1 MLRPTLAAF
10 ILALSAGSAAAEDLP
25 VLKVLTY
32 DSFIPEWGPGPAIEA
47 AFEETCGC
55 DLVFEAPGD
64 GAAVLAALT
73 LAGESSDASVVLGLD
88 SNLMEQARATGLFAE
103 RTTGNDF
110 DLLPI
115 PWDDP
120 VFQPFDWGY
129 FAFVHRTDLEEVP
142 GDLRALA
149 ESDLTVVIQDPRSST
164 PGLGLLMWAKA
175 VYGDEAWQFWEALS
189 DNIVTVTPG
198 WSEAYGLFLEGEADM
213 VLSYTTS
220 PAYHRIAEE
229 DDGYAFALFADG
241 FWSALILHI
250 WPGFGL
256 AGTFMVG
263 LRILTDRM
271 EGPAQTRATSVYTSG
286 YAAGMSLSFFAAGE
300 IAATVGWR
308 WAFGAAA
315 LGAVAAFAVAT
326 VAARGP
332 APMRPERSGAH
343 FLDYR
348 PVMRNR
354 EALGYIL
361 AYGAHV
367 WELFGARAWI
377 VAFLTYAMAGA
388 TAEQRWIAPTV
399 VAALFTLVGVP
410 ASIVGNE
417 LCLRLGRRATLT
429 GIMVVSAAVSAAVGF
444 TADWG
449 YGAVALVA
457 RVYGMVLMADSAS
470 LTAGTVLAADP
481 RHRGATMAMH
491 SAVGFFG
498 AFAAPVV
505 FGAVLDAAG
514 NGVAGWGLGF
524 ATLGVACALGPFA
537 LLALVRKDRG

>member
-1 MLRPTLAAF
+1 MSSRMTREQRRLVAAMF
-10 ILALSAGSAAAEDLP
+10 AAH
-25 VLKVLTY
+25 
-32 DSFIPEWGPGPAIEA
+32 
-47 AFEETCGC
+47 
-55 DLVFEAPGD
+55 
-64 GAAVLAALT
+64 
-73 LAGESSDASVVLGLD
+73 VLGMLG
-88 SNLMEQARATGLFAE
+88 SSAYPA
-103 RTTGNDF
+103 
-110 DLLPI
+110 LLP
-115 PWDDP
+115 
-120 VFQPFDWGY
+120 
-129 FAFVHRTDLEEVP
+129 E
-142 GDLRALA
+142 LRALWGLSA
-149 ESDLTVVIQDPRSST
+149 SEAGWISGVYFAGYVAGVPLLVTLTDRVDPRTIYLAST
-164 PGLGLLMWAKA
+164 GLTGAA
-175 VYGDEAWQFWEALS
+175 FAG
-189 DNIVTVTPG
+189 
-198 WSEAYGLFLEGEADM
+198 
-213 VLSYTTS
+213 
-220 PAYHRIAEE
+220 
-229 DDGYAFALFADG
+229 FALFADG

-315 LGAVAAFAVAT
+315 LGAVAAFAVAA
-326 VAARGP
+326 VSARGP

-457 RVYGMVLMADSAS
+457 LVYGMVLMADSAS

-524 ATLGVACALGPFA
+524 ATLGVACALGPVA